1 MTSITSVSSPN
12 KMIASFHN
20 SVLPK
25 IESEPTY
32 ASLVEIRDALKENYA
47 SIPSRRGRVT
57 FGYLGV
63 ILSNAVYDTISPGE
77 SFLIPSYPVRL
88 NIPAGTT
95 TINSDNLNR
104 DHENAKRERKEWIN
118 LE

>member
-63 ILSNAVYDTISPGE
+63 ILSNAVYDTISPVIIT
-77 SFLIPSYPVRL
+77 FNTHTLDKRFI
-88 NIPAGTT
+88 IWC
-95 TINSDNLNR
+95 SD
-104 DHENAKRERKEWIN
+104 
-118 LE
+118 